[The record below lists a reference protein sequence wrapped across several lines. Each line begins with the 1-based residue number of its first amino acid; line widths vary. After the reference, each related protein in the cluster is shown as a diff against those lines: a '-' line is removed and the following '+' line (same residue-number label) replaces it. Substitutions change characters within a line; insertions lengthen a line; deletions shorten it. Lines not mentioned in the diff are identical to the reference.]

1 MKKSIVKKSLFICL
15 LVLSTICFSYLSLYG
30 TESVYVASTVDYN
43 IDMQSSS
50 MSNVNGMKHILIKI
64 LKIMMLKF

>member
-15 LVLSTICFSYLSLYG
+15 LVLSATCFSYLSLYG
-30 TESVYVASTVDYN
+30 TESVDVASTIEYN
-43 IDMQSSS
+43 TDMQSSA
-50 MSNVNGMKHILIKI
+50 MSEVNGMKYIIVKI